1 MTGRLDASANTYSVG
16 GLGGP
21 PRRRASVPICP
32 GAPAVQALRSSS
44 VLSQASSGRRPRAG
58 PHRDACPLDG
68 RRSALAAEASGGPGL
83 GVSFWLAA
91 QAQCCH
97 MCGPPCTVVRCRAM
111 QVLECSMSDRAEK
124 RRLHARADS
133 YYEYLLKT
141 WLLRDRRVRRCP
153 GLPQPAGLP
162 GWWSTG
168 SGDWRG
174 GVQGG
179 PTDHDEL
186 LPRRTTR
193 TTRGLVMCY
202 VWEAVSPFS

>member
-1 MTGRLDASANTYSVG
+1 MVGQFIRVDWTLPTPSTHAAARFTCSAARSGQGLLPTWFDRMTGRLDASANTYSVG

-124 RRLHARADS
+124 RRACMRAQ
-133 YYEYLLKT
+133 T
-141 WLLRDRRVRRCP
+141 
-153 GLPQPAGLP
+153 ATT
-162 GWWSTG
+162 ST
-168 SGDWRG
+168 
-174 GVQGG
+174 
-179 PTDHDEL
+179 
-186 LPRRTTR
+186 
-193 TTRGLVMCY
+193 C
-202 VWEAVSPFS
+202 